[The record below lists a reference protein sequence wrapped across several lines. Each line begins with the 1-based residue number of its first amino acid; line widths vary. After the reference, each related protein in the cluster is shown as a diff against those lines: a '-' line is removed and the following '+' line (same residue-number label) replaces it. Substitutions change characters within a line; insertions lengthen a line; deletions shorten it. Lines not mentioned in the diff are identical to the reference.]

1 MADGPVRD
9 FAMTAS
15 GGWAVVG
22 NDFAAVAGAAAVPQG
37 VRIRAQ
43 QWLGEVWLDESK
55 GVDYEGRV
63 LVKNPDPLEVR
74 AEFAAAVDD
83 TPDVTAVVAAALD
96 GPNAAR
102 GASLAIQVATIYSAD
117 PAGVQAQVP

>member
-9 FAMTAS
+9 FGMTAT
-15 GGWAVVG
+15 GGWAVAG
-22 NDFAAVAGAAAVPQG
+22 NDFTSVAGSAAVPQG
-37 VRIRAQ
+37 VKIRAQ
-43 QWLGEVWLDESK
+43 QWLGEVWLDESV

-63 LVKNPDPLEVR
+63 LVKNPDPIEVR
-74 AEFAAAVDD
+74 AEFMAAVES

-96 GPNAAR
+96 GPNALR
-102 GASLAIQVATIYSAD
+102 GASLAIQVATVYSSD